1 MEIQKI
7 LSTLFREKKLDK
19 LINRHNNP
27 DDLKQD
33 VFVALLS
40 KPQELIADL
49 NERGMLFYY
58 TASLIKYIS
67 IKNKKRLPLCELQ
80 DVAEHHY
87 EEIEYPID
95 HLPTIND
102 FPYFLELAKTV
113 AKYGSVYRAAKE
125 IGIPVSSVRRDM
137 LFIKSYLK
145 NKSC

>member
-1 MEIQKI
+1 M
-7 LSTLFREKKLDK
+7 
-19 LINRHNNP
+19 
-27 DDLKQD
+27 
-33 VFVALLS
+33 ALLS

-80 DVAEHHY
+80 DIADHNT
-87 EEIEYPID
+87 EEIDYPISN
-95 HLPTIND
+95 LPTIND

-125 IGIPVSSVRRDM
+125 IGIPVSSARRDM
-137 LFIKSYLK
+137 LFIKSYL
-145 NKSC
+145 